1 MDLKQLVILA
11 FQVSIL
17 CTVLGFGLRA
27 TPGDL
32 LYLVRRPG
40 LLLRSMIAVFVI
52 VPIVAVGLGRMFD
65 FRRTLEIALV
75 ALALSPVPPL
85 LPGKE
90 TKAGGNSSYAVALM
104 ATLGLLSILV
114 VPLVVDLVG
123 RFFGLSF
130 AVAPRAVA
138 RIVLMSVLL
147 PLVAGLALR
156 ALVPVIADRIVK
168 PVDLAAKVLLPF
180 AVLALL
186 TGSWQAIWAAVGDG
200 TLVAIVVFVVIGLLV
215 GHVLGGPDPQ
225 HSLVLALSSA
235 TRHPAIALSIASAN
249 FPDEPFAGTI
259 LLYVIVCA
267 LVGLPYLAWQH
278 RRLATWMS
286 PLDMGRGI

>member
-1 MDLKQLVILA
+1 
-11 FQVSIL
+11 
-17 CTVLGFGLRA
+17 
-27 TPGDL
+27 
-32 LYLVRRPG
+32 
-40 LLLRSMIAVFVI
+40 
-52 VPIVAVGLGRMFD
+52 
-65 FRRTLEIALV
+65 
-75 ALALSPVPPL
+75 
-85 LPGKE
+85 
-90 TKAGGNSSYAVALM
+90 
-104 ATLGLLSILV
+104 
-114 VPLVVDLVG
+114 
-123 RFFGLSF
+123 
-130 AVAPRAVA
+130 
-138 RIVLMSVLL
+138 MSVLL

-156 ALVPVIADRIVK
+156 ALVPVIAARIVK
-168 PVDLAAKVLLPF
+168 PVDLVAKVLLPF

-249 FPDEPFAGTI
+249 FPDERFAGTI